1 MLARGRKFRLCSLRS
16 VKEGEIEMK
25 ETNVTFLKAVQR
37 SFFMVLFLILFLS
50 SNSLAG
56 TFMFEPATHQIT
68 CYDGSGNVIT
78 CPPGDN
84 PIAQGGSCY
93 DKAGNVITC
102 PPGRNYPKA
111 QVGSYSSDPLP
122 FTDNNSGLNVTFEPA
137 THQITCYD
145 GSGNLITC
153 PPGGN
158 PFVKG
163 DSCYD
168 VSGNLIT
175 CPPGGN
181 VMKGRQVK
189 VKNR

>member
-78 CPPGDN
+78 CPPGGN
-84 PIAQGGSCY
+84 PFIKGDS
-93 DKAGNVITC
+93 
-102 PPGRNYPKA
+102 
-111 QVGSYSSDPLP
+111 
-122 FTDNNSGLNVTFEPA
+122 
-137 THQITCYD
+137 CYD

-153 PPGGN
+153 P
-158 PFVKG
+158 
-163 DSCYD
+163 
-168 VSGNLIT
+168 L
-175 CPPGGN
+175 GGN
-181 VMKGRQVK
+181 VTKGGRQVK
-189 VKNR
+189 VKKLEDRLTIRRRADRGIASGILHSWSVGRSAHASELCHFFSINPQLFQLEVSLASSVCI